1 MDEQTN
7 SPTSKIAEPISCAY
21 SMSTIWGLD
30 QIENKQFLYHEKYFM
45 KMFCKSSKRK
55 QYSLFWK
62 EKFFTANKRRTKI
75 ILRCKSMLY
84 LWENNLSKS
93 SLKVKIM
100 KKLQI
105 ITIMQ
110 VNKEVQQK
118 AFVMRSM
125 KSLYFFHNC
134 SSCGYHFIIKTLSN
148 EFVGKIGVMG

>member
-1 MDEQTN
+1 M
-7 SPTSKIAEPISCAY
+7 SK
-21 SMSTIWGLD
+21 
-30 QIENKQFLYHEKYFM
+30 QILQHQKQQSLFLAHIQCQQFGNWIKIFHEKYFM
-45 KMFCKSSKRK
+45 IMFCKSSKRK

-118 AFVMRSM
+118 AFVMHSM

>member
-1 MDEQTN
+1 
-7 SPTSKIAEPISCAY
+7 
-21 SMSTIWGLD
+21 MSTIWELNH
-30 QIENKQFLYHEKYFM
+30 IENKHTLYHEKYFM
-45 KMFCKSSKRK
+45 KMFCKSSERA
-55 QYSLFWK
+55 QYSLFWR

-84 LWENNLSKS
+84 LWKNNLSKS

-105 ITIMQ
+105 ITIME

-118 AFVMRSM
+118 AFVMHSM

-134 SSCGYHFIIKTLSN
+134 LSCGYHFIIKTLSN
-148 EFVGKIGVMG
+148 EFVEKIGVMG